1 MRLINIW
8 QHFHTITEHKIMVAR
23 HCFKVGMYWQGLTHD
38 LSKYSPSEFWQG
50 CKYYQGYRSPN
61 NAEREDKGYSAAW
74 LHHKGRNR
82 HHFEYW
88 IDFSMDKSKGLVGNK
103 MPVNYVAEMMMDR
116 IAASSVYKG
125 KDYTNSS
132 PMEYYNRE
140 KDFIVI
146 HPETRALLVHLL
158 TVLSEQGEEAL
169 FAEIRVLLKKG
180 DY

>member
-1 MRLINIW
+1 MKAW
-8 QHFHTITEHKIMVAR
+8 QHLKTILHHKRLVRAG
-23 HCFKVGMYWQGLTHD
+23 CFKVGLYRQGIMHD
-38 LSKYSPSEFWQG
+38 WSKYSPTEFLVG
-50 CKYYQGYRSPN
+50 CKYYQGNRSPN
-61 NAEREDKGYSAAW
+61 NAEREETGVSKAW

>member
-1 MRLINIW
+1 MLKKVIG
-8 QHFHTITEHKIMVAR
+8 HFTTITRHKILVMKE
-23 HCFKVGMYWQGLTHD
+23 CFKIGLYKQGLTHD
-38 LSKYSPSEFWQG
+38 LSKYSPTEFLVG
-50 CKYYQGYRSPN
+50 CKYYQGNRSPN
-61 NAEREDKGYSAAW
+61 NAEREETGVSKAW

>member
-1 MRLINIW
+1 
-8 QHFHTITEHKIMVAR
+8 
-23 HCFKVGMYWQGLTHD
+23 
-38 LSKYSPSEFWQG
+38 
-50 CKYYQGYRSPN
+50 
-61 NAEREDKGYSAAW
+61 
-74 LHHKGRNR
+74 
-82 HHFEYW
+82 
-88 IDFSMDKSKGLVGNK
+88 MDKSKGLVGNK

-146 HPETRALLVHLL
+146 PPETRALLVHLL